1 MQKITIEFE
10 EAQDYQV
17 GNFINALDEVV
28 CAFNIY
34 DASCFAREHMA
45 DAMEMYANHLRK
57 EDP

>member
-28 CAFNIY
+28 CVFDHY
-34 DASCFAREHMA
+34 DPSTFARKNMA